1 MLILKFL
8 IHRPLTHFRSLQ
20 TTWLKKCWLQ
30 LDSNSVCRSRR
41 LARWPPRPISNFTIA
56 LHKKKAPI
64 LNGHLRLL
72 NHKSCWIQND
82 KSLTLGFTTTQ
93 SVRPDDKI
101 FFKIW
106 LFGTMKTWPIALK
119 LAKISSKLC
128 PKLNQPSENARGFIN
143 DTNWLNVSQQN
154 MITLTTTKDD
164 YLSHH
169 LNLPPTSHCCLLP
182 KQSSD
187 PKID

>member
-20 TTWLKKCWLQ
+20 TTWLKICWLQ

-93 SVRPDDKI
+93 SVRPDGKI
-101 FFKIW
+101 FFKFW
-106 LFGTMKTWPIALK
+106 LFGPR
-119 LAKISSKLC
+119 
-128 PKLNQPSENARGFIN
+128 PKMIIYLIIWICLQLLIVVCF
-143 DTNWLNVSQQN
+143 QN
-154 MITLTTTKDD
+154 
-164 YLSHH
+164 
-169 LNLPPTSHCCLLP
+169 NLQIPR
-182 KQSSD
+182 
-187 PKID
+187 